1 MIAFNVLSGICDTR
15 ITAIK
20 RFFTDS
26 SGRALKMVECDFPVQ
41 WAGAAWV

>member
-1 MIAFNVLSGICDTR
+1 MTARF
-15 ITAIK
+15 TAIE

-41 WAGAAWV
+41 WAGAA